1 MLSELQPVFLTMT
14 CHRCGIQVV
23 KQLML
28 KHDLSQPIKTN
39 LLELAQDPFGNYI
52 VHHYL
57 ENTSDQ
63 DRITEIAAIIK
74 PKIMQL
80 SLQKFSSTV
89 VDVLLKRG

>member
-1 MLSELQPVFLTMT
+1 
-14 CHRCGIQVV
+14 
-23 KQLML
+23 
-28 KHDLSQPIKTN
+28 
-39 LLELAQDPFGNYI
+39 

-63 DRITEIAAIIK
+63 DKISDLAAIVK

-89 VDVLLKRG
+89 VDIFLKKGQVAVLASGLDANACK